1 MASDQPPTPSRRT
14 LLRGAALSA
23 LATVT
28 FLATAPPQPA
38 AAAASEHRKPRK
50 PDSTP
55 HRSYRAII
63 GLL

>member
-1 MASDQPPTPSRRT
+1 MDHDPPLPPSRRT

-38 AAAASEHRKPRK
+38 AAAASERPGPDK